1 MFEYFFPGYY
11 DKQPFQQQYVV
22 VVSLRSF
29 SDLYSLNAPV
39 ALLSSCEIYCAP
51 NAEQLSLSGFHIFEL
66 FFCMNN
72 PEKPSLMPIPHEIED
87 KASQGNLFF
96 VCTKDLRV

>member
-1 MFEYFFPGYY
+1 
-11 DKQPFQQQYVV
+11 
-22 VVSLRSF
+22 
-29 SDLYSLNAPV
+29 
-39 ALLSSCEIYCAP
+39 
-51 NAEQLSLSGFHIFEL
+51 
-66 FFCMNN
+66 MNN